1 MHWLLRVKEVFHL
14 IKCLTVNR
22 RIIMSII
29 KIKQVKSAIRR
40 PADQKATIKALGFR
54 KLNQTIEKEGTPQIL
69 GMINKVKHLV
79 VVVE

>member
-1 MHWLLRVKEVFHL
+1 
-14 IKCLTVNR
+14 
-22 RIIMSII
+22 MSII
-29 KIKQVKSAIRR
+29 KIKQVKIAIRR
-40 PADQKATIKALGFR
+40 PANQKATIKALGFR